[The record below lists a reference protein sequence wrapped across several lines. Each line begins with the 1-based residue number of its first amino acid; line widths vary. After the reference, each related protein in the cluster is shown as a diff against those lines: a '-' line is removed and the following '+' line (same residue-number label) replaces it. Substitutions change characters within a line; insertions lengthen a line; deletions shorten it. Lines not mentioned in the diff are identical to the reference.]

1 MAVIGMSRSAD
12 ASSGKDAQMA
22 AGHAASNADGGRTAT
37 VDPHSDAAQGLG
49 REKFLPVTRHALLD
63 RLTVASLWPEG
74 EAVRARRFLRYLD
87 YWRRHQYAARL
98 LELEQTYEPFT
109 PDSDL
114 LKTRSFT
121 PEERAAMQKRL
132 VRQVA
137 ELLEQANFR
146 RVDPSNVHFILTK
159 DSAYGLDL
167 QVDLDAFEECL
178 IYYRGATTISEHRRD
193 VRRAYMRWKE
203 VKTPVFQRLCL
214 LFKLKPF
221 EVRVREVMNDRK
233 IDRKEAERIVRHLR
247 GLLPATVTSDYVYIK
262 LFKNMPRSDVEMI
275 FPNTMVRFRLFDKV
289 KFGVTASSGVG
300 MGVAGTAG
308 KIAIAT
314 NPYTL
319 AAAIAALG
327 GVALRQATAFL
338 NQRTRY
344 MVVLAQNLYFHAMA
358 DNRGVMT
365 LLADRAAEEDVK
377 EEMLLY
383 GILAKERVRM
393 RDLRQVDEAIEQYLK
408 ATFDIDVDFDVDD
421 ALKRLTAEGIVKE
434 RPDGTLECL
443 PPREAAL
450 RIDKLWDAC
459 LDELPDIVAEEGHE
473 IDR

>member
-1 MAVIGMSRSAD
+1 
-12 ASSGKDAQMA
+12 
-22 AGHAASNADGGRTAT
+22 
-37 VDPHSDAAQGLG
+37 
-49 REKFLPVTRHALLD
+49 
-63 RLTVASLWPEG
+63 
-74 EAVRARRFLRYLD
+74 
-87 YWRRHQYAARL
+87 
-98 LELEQTYEPFT
+98 
-109 PDSDL
+109 
-114 LKTRSFT
+114 
-121 PEERAAMQKRL
+121 MQKRL
-132 VRQVA
+132 ISQMI
-137 ELLEQANFR
+137 ELLQQSNFT

-167 QVDLDAFEECL
+167 QVDLDAFEAIL
-178 IYYRGATTISEHRRD
+178 LYYRGATTITERRRD
-193 VRRAYMRWKE
+193 VRKAYMRWKE
-203 VKTPVFQRLCL
+203 VRIPVFQRLCL

-221 EVRVREVMNDRK
+221 DVRVREVMEERE
-233 IDRKEAERIVRHLR
+233 ISHKEAERVVRQLR
-247 GLLPATVTSDYVYIK
+247 RLLPATVTSDYIYIK

-275 FPNTMVRFRLFDKV
+275 FPNTKVRFRLFDKV

-300 MGVAGTAG
+300 MGVVGTAS
-308 KIAIAT
+308 KIAIAA

-319 AAAIAALG
+319 AAAVAALG
-327 GVALRQATAFL
+327 GVAVRQATAFL

-383 GILAKERVRM
+383 GILAKERVRI

-408 ATFDIDVDFDVDD
+408 ATFDVDVDFDVED

-434 RPDGTLECL
+434 RADGTFECL

-450 RIDKLWDAC
+450 HIDKLWDAC
-459 LDELPDIVAEEGHE
+459 LDDLPDIVAEEGRE